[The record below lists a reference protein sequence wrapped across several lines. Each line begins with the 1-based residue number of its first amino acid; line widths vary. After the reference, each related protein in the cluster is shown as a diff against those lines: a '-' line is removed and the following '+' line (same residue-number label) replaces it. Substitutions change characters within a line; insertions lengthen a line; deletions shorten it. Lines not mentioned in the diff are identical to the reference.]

1 MSASILT
8 LWPAMLAV
16 VAVPE
21 FPAVLQRCVSDEV
34 QAPWGRG
41 ASPQR
46 HLSGQKMER
55 RRATPQPIRIRGWI
69 SRESS
74 SLSEAERRVVEAAV
88 EEAVVR
94 VSDLLS
100 GEEHTC
106 THARMHAL
114 SLTLTVIF
122 PTVDRVPGPLLLNR
136 DARKYCKFVWKNSSS
151 ANYNRWLCTCAH
163 TCTWHRSNFIRR
175 ICNSY
180 FHKPQNNADYS
191 LIGRV

>member
-41 ASPQR
+41 ASPLH
-46 HLSGQKMER
+46 HLSAQKIER
-55 RRATPQPIRIRGWI
+55 RRTTPQPIRVQGWI

-74 SLSEAERRVVEAAV
+74 GLSEAERRVVEAAV
-88 EEAVVR
+88 EEAVGR

-100 GEEHTC
+100 GEEHTHARTY
-106 THARMHAL
+106 THARAL
-114 SLTLTVIF
+114 SLAYL
-122 PTVDRVPGPLLLNR
+122 
-136 DARKYCKFVWKNSSS
+136 K
-151 ANYNRWLCTCAH
+151 
-163 TCTWHRSNFIRR
+163 
-175 ICNSY
+175 
-180 FHKPQNNADYS
+180 
-191 LIGRV
+191 